1 MIYVVDSNILRSLLF
16 HFPKKGKIYELVWS
30 SLDAGIKA
38 KRIISVDECFNELKR
53 QFSKDT
59 YALNWINAHLGMFQK
74 PDDKESIIIRD
85 LFMDRK
91 MRESIHEKNITMNSR
106 KVPVTGG
113 PGFEAG
119 AIEKYISNIKKQVHF
134 APAKKCRNPLYFY
147 DDIFYNYSVSELCSN
162 IKMYKSQKTERI
174 TPCYLPLSEALQKQT
189 LRWLR
194 VAFAHVSV
202 S

>member
-38 KRIISVDECFNELKR
+38 NRIISVDECFNELKR

-59 YALNWINAHLGMFQK
+59 YALKWINAHLGMFQK

-91 MRESIHEKNITMNSR
+91 MRESIHEKNITDNRPSADVYLVA
-106 KVPVTGG
+106 KAKAIGGTVVT
-113 PGFEAG
+113 E
-119 AIEKYISNIKKQVHF
+119 EKYKQNSAQLPNICEKLGVRY
-134 APAKKCRNPLYFY
+134 ASY
-147 DDIFYNYSVSELCSN
+147 DEFMEIVDNN
-162 IKMYKSQKTERI
+162 IDAGWEN
-174 TPCYLPLSEALQKQT
+174 EQT
-189 LRWLR
+189 TLLNL
-194 VAFAHVSV
+194 
-202 S
+202 